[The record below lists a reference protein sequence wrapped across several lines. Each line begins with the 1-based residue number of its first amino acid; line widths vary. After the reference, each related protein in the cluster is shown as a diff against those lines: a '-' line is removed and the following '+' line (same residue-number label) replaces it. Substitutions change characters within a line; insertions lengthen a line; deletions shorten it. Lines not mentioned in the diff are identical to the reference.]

1 MSERRRLFR
10 DEAFARRG
18 RSEPI
23 DGLLRITAP
32 HEWLF
37 LAMLGCAMLAVL
49 LWAVFGTIE
58 RGLSAPCV
66 LASTLAGEP
75 AAEAQLSSDDAR
87 RVAVGMAARV
97 SRVGVDGALDGEV
110 SQVAIETSDANER
123 RTLIRVSLSDV
134 LSAVLSEVPSAALSA
149 SSLEGWRDGDSCDLR
164 IVTSRESPIRL
175 IAVINAAPL
184 GLE

>member
-66 LASTLAGEP
+66 LASTSAGEP
-75 AAEAQLSSDDAR
+75 AAETQLSSDEAR
-87 RVAVGMAARV
+87 RVAVGMSARV
-97 SRVGVDGALDGEV
+97 SRVGVDGALGGEV

-134 LSAVLSEVPSAALSA
+134 LSDVPSASLSA
-149 SSLEGWRDGDSCDLR
+149 SSLEGWRDGESCDLR

-175 IAVINAAPL
+175 IAVISSAPL

>member
-37 LAMLGCAMLAVL
+37 LAMLGCAMVGVL

-66 LASTLAGEP
+66 FAATSAGEP
-75 AAEAQLSSDDAR
+75 TAEAQLSTDDAR
-87 RVAVGMAARV
+87 RVAVGMSARV
-97 SRVGVDGALDGEV
+97 SPVGVNDALDGEV

-123 RTLIRVSLSDV
+123 RPLIRVSLSATSSATSSAI
-134 LSAVLSEVPSAALSA
+134 LS
-149 SSLEGWRDGDSCDLR
+149 EGWRDGDTCDLR

-175 IAVINAAPL
+175 IAAISAAPL

>member
-66 LASTLAGEP
+66 LASTSAGEP
-75 AAEAQLSSDDAR
+75 AAEAQLSSDEAR

-123 RTLIRVSLSDV
+123 RTLIRVSLS
-134 LSAVLSEVPSAALSA
+134 AVLSDAPSASLSA

-175 IAVINAAPL
+175 IAVISAAPL

>member
-32 HEWLF
+32 HEGLF
-37 LAMLGCAMLAVL
+37 LAMLGCAMVGVL

-58 RGLSAPCV
+58 RGLFVPCV
-66 LASTLAGEP
+66 LATTSVGEP
-75 AAEAQLSSDDAR
+75 AAEAQLSTDDAR
-87 RVAVGMAARV
+87 RVVVGMSARV
-97 SRVGVDGALDGEV
+97 SRVGTNGALDGEV

-123 RTLIRVSLSDV
+123 RPLIRVSLSD
-134 LSAVLSEVPSAALSA
+134 APSDAWL
-149 SSLEGWRDGDSCDLR
+149 DGDICDLR
-164 IVTSRESPIRL
+164 IVTSREAPIRL
-175 IAVINAAPL
+175 FAAIHAARL

>member
-66 LASTLAGEP
+66 LASTLAGET
-75 AAEAQLSSDDAR
+75 AAEAQLSSDEAR
-87 RVAVGMAARV
+87 RVAVGMSARV

-123 RTLIRVSLSDV
+123 RTLIRVSLS
-134 LSAVLSEVPSAALSA
+134 AVPSASLSA

-175 IAVINAAPL
+175 IAVISAAPL

>member
-134 LSAVLSEVPSAALSA
+134 LSDVPSA

-175 IAVINAAPL
+175 IAVISAAPL

>member
-37 LAMLGCAMLAVL
+37 LAMLGCAMVGVL

-66 LASTLAGEP
+66 FAETSAGEP
-75 AAEAQLSSDDAR
+75 TAEAQLSTDDAR
-87 RVAVGMAARV
+87 RVAVGMSARV
-97 SRVGVDGALDGEV
+97 SPTGADRALDGRV
-110 SQVAIETSDANER
+110 SQVEIDSSDANESQP
-123 RTLIRVSLSDV
+123 LIRVSLSD
-134 LSAVLSEVPSAALSA
+134 ALSETSPATLS
-149 SSLEGWRDGDSCDLR
+149 EGWRDGDTCDLR

-175 IAVINAAPL
+175 IAAISAAPL

>member
-66 LASTLAGEP
+66 LASTSAGEP

-134 LSAVLSEVPSAALSA
+134 LSASLSV

-175 IAVINAAPL
+175 IAVISAAPL

>member
-66 LASTLAGEP
+66 LASTSAGEP

-87 RVAVGMAARV
+87 RVAVGMSARV

-110 SQVAIETSDANER
+110 SQVAIETLDANER
-123 RTLIRVSLSDV
+123 RTLIRVSLS
-134 LSAVLSEVPSAALSA
+134 AVLSDVPSASLSA
-149 SSLEGWRDGDSCDLR
+149 SSLEGWRDGESCDLR

-175 IAVINAAPL
+175 IAVISSAPL

>member
-66 LASTLAGEP
+66 LASTSAGEP
-75 AAEAQLSSDDAR
+75 AAEAQLSSDEAR

-134 LSAVLSEVPSAALSA
+134 LSDVPSASLSA

-175 IAVINAAPL
+175 IAVISAAPL

>member
-1 MSERRRLFR
+1 MSERRRLYR

-37 LAMLGCAMLAVL
+37 LAMLGCAMVGVL

-66 LASTLAGEP
+66 LVSTPAGEP
-75 AAEAQLSSDDAR
+75 AAEAQLSTADAR
-87 RVAVGMAARV
+87 RVAVGMSARV
-97 SRVGVDGALDGEV
+97 SRVGSDRALAGQV
-110 SQVAIETSDANER
+110 SQVAIQTSDANER
-123 RTLIRVSLSDV
+123 RPLIQVSLSD
-134 LSAVLSEVPSAALSA
+134 APSEA
-149 SSLEGWRDGDSCDLR
+149 WRDGDTCHLR

-175 IAVINAAPL
+175 IAVISAAPL

>member
-37 LAMLGCAMLAVL
+37 LAMLGCAMLVVL

-66 LASTLAGEP
+66 LASTSAGAP
-75 AAEAQLSSDDAR
+75 AAEAQLSSGDAR

-97 SRVGVDGALDGEV
+97 SRVGVDGAFDGEV

-123 RTLIRVSLSDV
+123 RTLIRVSLSHV
-134 LSAVLSEVPSAALSA
+134 LSDVPSASLSA

-175 IAVINAAPL
+175 IAVISAAPL

>member
-66 LASTLAGEP
+66 LASTSAGEP
-75 AAEAQLSSDDAR
+75 AAETQLSSDEAR
-87 RVAVGMAARV
+87 RVAVGMSARV

-134 LSAVLSEVPSAALSA
+134 LSDAPSAALSA

-175 IAVINAAPL
+175 IAVISAAPL

>member
-66 LASTLAGEP
+66 LASTSAGEP

-87 RVAVGMAARV
+87 RVAVGMSARV
-97 SRVGVDGALDGEV
+97 SRVGVDGAFDGEV

-134 LSAVLSEVPSAALSA
+134 LSDAPSASLSA

-175 IAVINAAPL
+175 IAVISAAPL